1 LRIRGHDVSVPCL
14 VCTWDAHEV
23 ILGEPF
29 LARSN
34 AALFWETK
42 TAHFKLNGQ
51 AFKVAMTECTEPN
64 VPVVS
69 AAVGIRWVKGGGVGF
84 LVLPEHISALAEAIE
99 NTEVKE
105 TSMAEHHRKQR
116 ILNDFSD
123 VFPDELPSGLPPPR
137 NISHAIPMVNDSVP
151 PTRPMYRSSPAE
163 RAEVVKTLEE
173 LLIKG
178 FIEPSTSPFASPI
191 LFVRK
196 KEGTLRMVI
205 DYRGINKLTKRN
217 QYPLPRIDDL
227 LDHLNGAQVFSSLDL
242 MSGYHQVQITEEDIP
257 KTAVRTPQGLYQFK
271 VLPFGLT
278 NAPAT
283 FQKVMNDVLQPLLGK
298 CVLVYMDDILVY
310 SKNAAEHEEHLCA
323 VLQLL
328 REHKLNCKLKKCS
341 FFQSEVAFLGHLV
354 SGAGV
359 RADPQKVEAVRAWP
373 APRTVHDIRC
383 FLGLTNYFRKF
394 ILWYSSIARPLM
406 DLLKDQVP
414 WAWT

>member
-1 LRIRGHDVSVPCL
+1 MHTAVHSVIATL
-14 VCTWDAHEV
+14 
-23 ILGEPF
+23 
-29 LARSN
+29 N
-34 AALFWETK
+34 ACPY
-42 TAHFKLNGQ
+42 GQ

-69 AAVGIRWVKGGGVGF
+69 AAEGIRWVKGGGVGF

-116 ILNDFSD
+116 IVNDFSD

-151 PTRPMYRSSPAE
+151 STRPMYRLSPAE

-173 LLIKG
+173 LLSKG
-178 FIEPSTSPFASPI
+178 FIEPTTSPFASPI

-227 LDHLNGAQVFSSLDL
+227 LDHLNGAQVFSSFDL
-242 MSGYHQVQITEEDIP
+242 MSGYHQGRITEEDIP
-257 KTAVRTPQGLYQFK
+257 KTAFRIPQGLYQFK

-298 CVLVYMDDILVY
+298 CVLVYMDDILGY
-310 SKNAAEHEEHLCA
+310 SKNGAEHEEHLCA

-328 REHKLNCKLKKCS
+328 REHKLYCKLKKCS

-354 SGAGV
+354 RGAGV

-394 ILWYSSIARPLM
+394 ILGYSSIARPLM

-414 WAWT
+414 WAWTQVQEEAFNNF